1 MHVLHGLLAKAYRD
15 TILSLCLSTFD
26 DAVKVDFSTLYMREV
41 GSVLNHDCGPAS
53 SEALHF
59 LIM

>member
-26 DAVKVDFSTLYMREV
+26 DAVEVDLSTLI
-41 GSVLNHDCGPAS
+41 LCGKWGLGVCV
-53 SEALHF
+53 EA
-59 LIM
+59 